1 MAKITVWKNGLEPKG
16 LKVNTR
22 KTKVIISGRDL
33 YTFHTSGKYPCAV
46 CRQGVGKNSIF
57 CSGCS
62 FLVHKKCSDIPGK
75 VVEEPDFSCKR
86 CLGNARAID
95 RRRCVELQL
104 PHGKLDVVD
113 NLSIMVTVFFQVEV
127 VSLPLLKDATAWR
140 KFRKLLPLLTCK
152 AIALNTR
159 GQIYNSCV
167 RGTML
172 YSSECM
178 ALRQED
184 RKYLKRSEEFISKN
198 SLLSQLKL
206 KRLDSVLICNR
217 LCWFGLVK
225 QS

>member
-1 MAKITVWKNGLEPKG
+1 M
-16 LKVNTR
+16 R

-33 YTFHTSGKYPCAV
+33 YTLQTSGKYPCAV

-57 CSGCS
+57 CSGYS

-127 VSLPLLKDATAWR
+127 VSLPLLKDATA
-140 KFRKLLPLLTCK
+140 
-152 AIALNTR
+152 
-159 GQIYNSCV
+159 
-167 RGTML
+167 
-172 YSSECM
+172 
-178 ALRQED
+178 
-184 RKYLKRSEEFISKN
+184 
-198 SLLSQLKL
+198 
-206 KRLDSVLICNR
+206 
-217 LCWFGLVK
+217 
-225 QS
+225 